1 MSVKAESEG
10 TNMGRIATFYDHIQ
24 DIAREEQISV
34 TEAMQAAKELGVC
47 ALEISQNNL
56 VGREDEVGREL
67 AKAGLGVSSVPAYFD
82 FGRNQDVPAQ
92 SQNVLEAAASIG
104 ADKILVIPGFLDEN
118 ASAKE
123 RERVTAAM
131 IDCIRR
137 LAELAA
143 SYHISL
149 VMEDFD
155 SDRAVFAKTAEVRR
169 FVESCPG
176 LSCCFDTGNFRY
188 SAEDELLA
196 YEALKHKIG
205 HVHLKD
211 RAYTPDFGPN
221 GPVAADGKT
230 LYPCPVGAGEI
241 AIEPLLSKLEQDG
254 YTGLYTVEHYG
265 ATPMLPCLRQ
275 SVAWVKERID
285 S

>member
-1 MSVKAESEG
+1 MS
-10 TNMGRIATFYDHIQ
+10 RIATFYDHIKE
-24 DIAREEQISV
+24 IAREEQIPF

-67 AKAGLGVSSVPAYFD
+67 AHAGLGVSSIPAYFD

-92 SQNVLEAAASIG
+92 SLEVLEAASCIG
-104 ADKILVIPGFLDEN
+104 ADKILVIPGFLDEH
-118 ASAKE
+118 ASDEE
-123 RERVTAAM
+123 REQFTVEM
-131 IDCIRR
+131 IRCIDR

-143 SYHISL
+143 KYGITL

-155 SDRAVFAKTAEVRR
+155 SDCAVFAKIAQVKR
-169 FVESCPG
+169 FIESCKG

-196 YEALKHKIG
+196 YEAFKHKIG

-211 RAYTPDFGPN
+211 RAYTPAYGAG

-230 LYPCPVGAGEI
+230 LYPCPVGSGEI
-241 AIEPLLSKLEQDG
+241 QIETLLSKLEQDG

-265 ATPMLPCLRQ
+265 ASPMLSCLRQ
-275 SVAWVKERID
+275 SVAWVAERIN